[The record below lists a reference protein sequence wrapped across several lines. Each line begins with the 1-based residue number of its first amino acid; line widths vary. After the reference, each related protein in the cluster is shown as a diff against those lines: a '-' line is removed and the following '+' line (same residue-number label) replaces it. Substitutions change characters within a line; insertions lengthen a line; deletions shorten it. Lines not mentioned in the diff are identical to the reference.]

1 MSRKRNILNT
11 TKQNYNFFES
21 LGNNNLSHFQYAEAL
36 LNICLAK
43 GHWLN
48 MPDTIDTRFLEL
60 GLALNGSMVGF
71 KDDVIGIL
79 CLPFAQQGTL
89 DVYQVP
95 TGRYAYADNGYH
107 ASLTNENSVI
117 CWNNLTR
124 TPSMPI
130 IQYYAKRLYDL
141 DCTIDVN
148 AKAQKTPILILC
160 DENQRLSLKNVY
172 MQYTGNQP
180 VIYGSKSLLDNANF
194 QVLNTQAPY
203 VGDKLYTLKT
213 QIWNDAVSRFGTFN
227 NPETKKE
234 RLTNVEIAHSSGI
247 TYAMAESLTL
257 ARQQFCKE
265 LNAMFGLHTWYEPAT
280 PKEFAELAGVET
292 NKDGEINE

>member
-1 MSRKRNILNT
+1 MSRKKSFNKRNQNLN
-11 TKQNYNFFES
+11 FLES
-21 LGNNNLSHFQYAEAL
+21 LGTNNLSHFSYSEAL

-60 GLALNGSMVGF
+60 GLALNGAMVGF
-71 KDDVIGIL
+71 KDDVIGML

-89 DVYQVP
+89 DIYQVP

-107 ASLTNENSVI
+107 ATLTNENSVI

-141 DCTIDVN
+141 DVTIDVN

-180 VIYGSKSLLDNANF
+180 VIYGSANLLDNASF

-203 VGDKLYTLKT
+203 VADKLYTLKT

-227 NPETKKE
+227 NPEIKKE
-234 RLTNVEIAHSSGI
+234 RLTNKEILHSSGI
-247 TYAMAESLTL
+247 THAMAESLTL
-257 ARQQFCKE
+257 ARQTFCKQF
-265 LNAMFGLHTWYEPAT
+265 NAMFNLNTWYEPAT
-280 PKEFAELAGVET
+280 PEEYAEITGLTLTGSDAQ
-292 NKDGEINE
+292 NE

>member
-1 MSRKRNILNT
+1 MSRKKSFNKRNQNLN
-11 TKQNYNFFES
+11 FLES
-21 LGNNNLSHFQYAEAL
+21 LGTNNLSHFNYSEAL

-60 GLALNGSMVGF
+60 GLALNGAMVGF
-71 KDDVIGIL
+71 KDDVIGML

-89 DVYQVP
+89 DIYQVP

-107 ASLTNENSVI
+107 ATLTNENSVI

-124 TPSMPI
+124 TPSMPV

-141 DCTIDVN
+141 DATIDVN

-180 VIYGSKSLLDNANF
+180 VIYGSANLLDNASF

-203 VGDKLYTLKT
+203 VADKLYTLKT

-227 NPETKKE
+227 NPEIKKE
-234 RLTNVEIAHSSGI
+234 RLTNKEILHSSGI
-247 TYAMAESLTL
+247 THAMAESLTL
-257 ARQQFCKE
+257 ARQNFCKQF
-265 LNAMFGLHTWYEPAT
+265 NAMFNLNTWYEPAT
-280 PKEFAELAGVET
+280 PEEYAEITGFKLTESDAQ
-292 NKDGEINE
+292 NE